1 MIFGY
6 IRVSTEEQDLSKQKH
21 LILEYA
27 QTNKIIIDE
36 FIEVEMSSRKSSKD
50 RRIDEL
56 LKKLSPGDQLI
67 VAELSRL
74 GRNMLEVLNLIEEL
88 SKKDV
93 SIIFIRQPELSTT
106 SSNPIQKL
114 ILAIYSYFAEAE
126 REFISVR
133 TKQGLAAVK
142 AKGIKLGRPKGHKNK
157 ERLLDPYREEIME
170 LLNLGVSLTAIQKII
185 NKKTPKSLSYSSF
198 KYSIDNDEGLL
209 HARHNFDK
217 GSLLH

>member
-1 MIFGY
+1 MTFGY

-27 QTNKIIIDE
+27 QINKIIIDE
-36 FIEVEMSSRKSSKD
+36 FIEVEMSSRKSSKL

-56 LKKLSPGDQLI
+56 IKKLAAGDQLI

-74 GRNMLEVLNLIEEL
+74 GRNMLEVLNLIEGLNE
-88 SKKDV
+88 KGV
-93 SIIFIRQPELSTT
+93 SVIFIRQPELSTT
-106 SSNPIQKL
+106 ASNPIQKL

-126 REFISVR
+126 REFISTR

-157 ERLLDPYREEIME
+157 ERVLDPHRNEIME

-185 NKKTPKSLSYSSF
+185 NKKTSKSLSYSSF
-198 KYSIDNDEGLL
+198 KYFIDHDKELL
-209 HARHNFDK
+209 HARYNFDK